1 MHVYTSVHRHEYKVN
16 FLPLSHASMSPC
28 DQDHLS
34 LDLDL
39 EMISHVGVGDAEG
52 SRKEQSWASLKF
64 CSVGG
69 DR

>member
-1 MHVYTSVHRHEYKVN
+1 MHRHKYKVN
-16 FLPLSHASMSPC
+16 PPFNHVIMSPC

-39 EMISHVGVGDAEG
+39 EMISHVGVGDADV
-52 SRKEQSWASLKF
+52 SRKEQSWASLEF
-64 CSVGG
+64 CSVWG